1 MEGGWNE
8 MKRGWK
14 GGGGGWKEMKR
25 WKEGERVEGDEG
37 MEMCGVKGL
46 EYLEG
51 LENQNIHGPLK
62 WQQNVIIIISTYVV
76 L

>member
-1 MEGGWNE
+1 MEGGG
-8 MKRGWK
+8 R
-14 GGGGGWKEMKR
+14 R
-25 WKEGERVEGDEG
+25 LEGDEG
-37 MEMCGVKGL
+37 MEGGGVKGL

-51 LENQNIHGPLK
+51 LGNQNIHGPLK